1 MTKIYLQNPQKTEIV
16 VFDNKNQFGAGF
28 VNWIELSENQITEW
42 ELKKAITAK
51 LAELEVFHDSDA
63 VRIFYVKTPKN
74 TFVFS
79 TLDKQ
84 RAFIAEQISI
94 CENSIKSGFP
104 MNQFGYEH
112 KQTDPVTQ
120 IVTSELISLDNMR
133 LIFANLGNIVN
144 SNYNLKIKTHIP
156 NIKALKTIADVQR
169 YNFRAGY
176 LLNQTI
182 TIK

>member
-1 MTKIYLQNPQKTEIV
+1 MPYRKNPTT
-16 VFDNKNQFGAGF
+16 NQIIELDVFGAEF
-28 VNWIELSENQITEW
+28 SNWLIPTDAELLQEAKTV
-42 ELKKAITAK
+42 K
-51 LAELEVFHDSDA
+51 LAQLEAFHDSDA
-63 VRIFYVKTPKN
+63 ARIFYVKTTAKN
-74 TFVFS
+74 TFAFS
-79 TLDKQ
+79 TLDNK
-84 RAFIAEQISI
+84 RAFIAEQIAI

-144 SNYNLKIKTHIP
+144 SNYDMKIKTHIP
-156 NIKALKTIADVQR
+156 NIKALKTIAEVQR

>member
-1 MTKIYLQNPQKTEIV
+1 MKYLKNPQYPNEIV
-16 VFDNKNQFGAGF
+16 SGEAFGPFFDK
-28 VNWIELSENQITEW
+28 WIQLSANQITEL
-42 ELKKAITAK
+42 ELQKAITVK
-51 LAELEVFHDSDA
+51 LAELEAFHDSDA
-63 VRIFYVKTPKN
+63 ARIFYVKTPQN
-74 TFVFS
+74 TFMFS

-94 CENSIKSGFP
+94 CENSIKSNFP

-112 KQTDPVTQ
+112 KQSDPVTG
-120 IVTSELISLDNMR
+120 ITTSELISLDNMR
-133 LIFANLGNIVN
+133 LIYANLGNIVN
-144 SNYNLKIKTHIP
+144 SNYNMKIKTHIP

-176 LLNQTI
+176 LLKQTI